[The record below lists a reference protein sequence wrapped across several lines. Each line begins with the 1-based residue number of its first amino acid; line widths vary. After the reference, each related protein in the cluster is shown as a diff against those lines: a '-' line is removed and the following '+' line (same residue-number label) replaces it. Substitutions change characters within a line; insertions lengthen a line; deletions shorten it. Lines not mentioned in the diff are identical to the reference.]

1 MNQTVNE
8 ILSVTPVLD
17 ALSSLLGPV
26 NVVLPGNE
34 LSKNL
39 QNTSHFEEP
48 NVLGWVKPTQAEQI
62 PEILSICRQHHFPVY
77 TYSNGLN
84 WGLGSRL
91 PYEDDC
97 ILLELSNL
105 NQILEINE
113 QFHYAIVEPGVTQEQ
128 LSNEIN
134 RRGLKLILNVTG
146 SSPKSSVL
154 GNTMERGSGFLE
166 HRINDLKGME
176 VILADGTIIQSGFW
190 NMEPSQREIQHFPM
204 GMGPD
209 WRGLFSQS
217 NLGIVCKGV
226 INLTPKKE
234 VQKMLWCKVEQA
246 KMPALVEAIAGLY
259 QRHYIHSVTHIGNDK
274 RMKIEHKS
282 AEQGTTW
289 TSMAMIQGSGNFVRF
304 LEEEIPVYLEGL
316 CLSMGFLT
324 KEEAEAMELGEIFG
338 CHVGIPTDYFVR
350 AMYKS
355 EDAELDPNDI
365 QIDFG
370 KYGMLCCLPVLP
382 AKAEDIKAAIDIL
395 ESIEHDFGILPAATL
410 NPMNDQC
417 LESVI
422 NIYFDRYDPES
433 VKKAHDVNNEMIRRF
448 YTSGFRFYRFDVKTL
463 HTYINPEN
471 THWKLVARLKKAL
484 DPDRILSPGRYEAK
498 N

>member
-1 MNQTVNE
+1 MNQTASE
-8 ILSVTPVLD
+8 ILSVTPVLE
-17 ALSSLLGPV
+17 ALSSLLGTG
-26 NVVLPGNE
+26 NVVLPGKE

-39 QNTSHFEEP
+39 QNTSHFEAP

-62 PEILSICRQHHFPVY
+62 PEILSICRQHHVPVY

-91 PYEDDC
+91 PYEDNC

-176 VILADGTIIQSGFW
+176 VILADGTIIRSGFW

-289 TSMAMIQGSGNFVRF
+289 TSMAMIQGR
-304 LEEEIPVYLEGL
+304 
-316 CLSMGFLT
+316 
-324 KEEAEAMELGEIFG
+324 
-338 CHVGIPTDYFVR
+338 DR
-350 AMYKS
+350 KS
-355 EDAELDPNDI
+355 
-365 QIDFG
+365 
-370 KYGMLCCLPVLP
+370 V
-382 AKAEDIKAAIDIL
+382 
-395 ESIEHDFGILPAATL
+395 
-410 NPMNDQC
+410 
-417 LESVI
+417 V
-422 NIYFDRYDPES
+422 
-433 VKKAHDVNNEMIRRF
+433 
-448 YTSGFRFYRFDVKTL
+448 
-463 HTYINPEN
+463 
-471 THWKLVARLKKAL
+471 
-484 DPDRILSPGRYEAK
+484 
-498 N
+498 